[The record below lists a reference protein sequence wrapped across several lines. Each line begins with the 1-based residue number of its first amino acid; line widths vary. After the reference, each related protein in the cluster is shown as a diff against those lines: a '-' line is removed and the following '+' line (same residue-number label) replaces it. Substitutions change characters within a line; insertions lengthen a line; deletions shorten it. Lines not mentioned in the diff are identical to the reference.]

1 MTRLGQSVAVVV
13 VAALAAGSAA
23 AQDKPAP
30 AAPAAAARP
39 KCSDTDPAAQG
50 GEASKTKYEVVT
62 GPDGKKI
69 FRIKTGFVI
78 CGKVPK
84 PDVLYGLLN
93 TTINYEW
100 ETLKQD
106 FVPKVL
112 RTVEQAPF

>member
-1 MTRLGQSVAVVV
+1 MRKLAILAVFF
-13 VAALAAGSAA
+13 L
-23 AQDKPAP
+23 
-30 AAPAAAARP
+30 AAPAVAQTSGGAARP
-39 KCSDTDPAAQG
+39 KCSENEG
-50 GEASKTKYEVVT
+50 GSSEKTKYEVVT

-84 PDVLYGLLN
+84 PEVLYGLLN

-100 ETLKQD
+100 ESMKQD

-112 RTVEQAPF
+112 HSVEQSPF

>member
-1 MTRLGQSVAVVV
+1 MRWALVIALVAP
-13 VAALAAGSAA
+13 AALA
-23 AQDKPAP
+23 QTAP
-30 AAPAAAARP
+30 AQQARP
-39 KCSDTDPAAQG
+39 KCSDTDNAGQG
-50 GEASKTKYEVVT
+50 EKTKYEVVT

-106 FVPKVL
+106 FMPKVL
-112 RTVEQAPF
+112 HAVEENPF

>member
-1 MTRLGQSVAVVV
+1 MK
-13 VAALAAGSAA
+13 ALAWLVLFATGTAA
-23 AQDKPAP
+23 AQTAAAP
-30 AAPAAAARP
+30 AAPARP
-39 KCSDTDPAAQG
+39 KCSDTDPNAPSAEG
-50 GEASKTKYEVVT
+50 GSGKTKYEVVT

-106 FVPKVL
+106 FMPKVL
-112 RTVEQAPF
+112 HSVDESPF

>member
-1 MTRLGQSVAVVV
+1 MRLLCTAAAVLLVAG
-13 VAALAAGSAA
+13 AAA
-23 AQDKPAP
+23 AQEAEPQ
-30 AAPAAAARP
+30 AAVQRP
-39 KCSDTDPAAQG
+39 RCSDAEPE
-50 GEASKTKYEVVT
+50 GEGADAGKTKYEVVT

-84 PDVLYGLLN
+84 PDVLYGLLS

-106 FVPKVL
+106 FLPKVL
-112 RTVEQAPF
+112 RSVEQAPF

>member
-1 MTRLGQSVAVVV
+1 MRRLVLISAAVLALSAP
-13 VAALAAGSAA
+13 AALAQQGGG
-23 AQDKPAP
+23 
-30 AAPAAAARP
+30 RP
-39 KCSDTDPAAQG
+39 KCSDESG
-50 GEASKTKYEVVT
+50 GASEKTKYEVVT

-100 ETLKQD
+100 ENLKQD
-106 FVPKVL
+106 FMPLILQSIKK
-112 RTVEQAPF
+112 APF

>member
-1 MTRLGQSVAVVV
+1 MRRVAF
-13 VAALAAGSAA
+13 ALTIVL
-23 AQDKPAP
+23 
-30 AAPAAAARP
+30 AAPALAQQAADKRP
-39 KCSDTDPAAQG
+39 KCSELDASG
-50 GEASKTKYEVVT
+50 GAEKTKYEVVT

-100 ETLKQD
+100 ENLKQE
-106 FVPKVL
+106 FLPRVL
-112 RTVEQAPF
+112 TSVEQSPF

>member
-1 MTRLGQSVAVVV
+1 MKQAMVLLVSLLVTGT
-13 VAALAAGSAA
+13 AA
-23 AQDKPAP
+23 AQTAP
-30 AAPAAAARP
+30 ARP
-39 KCSDTDPAAQG
+39 KCSDTDTSAAG
-50 GEASKTKYEVVT
+50 GGKTKYEVVT

-93 TTINYEW
+93 STINYEW

-106 FVPKVL
+106 FMPKVL
-112 RTVEQAPF
+112 HSVDESPF

>member
-1 MTRLGQSVAVVV
+1 MR
-13 VAALAAGSAA
+13 VAALVAVIAL
-23 AQDKPAP
+23 
-30 AAPAAAARP
+30 AAPAAAQQSVAPRP
-39 KCSDTDPAAQG
+39 KCSDVDPGAASSG
-50 GEASKTKYEVVT
+50 GADQKTKYEVVT

-100 ETLKQD
+100 ENLKQD

-112 RTVEQAPF
+112 QSVEQKPF

>member
-1 MTRLGQSVAVVV
+1 MRL
-13 VAALAAGSAA
+13 AALGLLVAFAGTAV
-23 AQDKPAP
+23 AQQASPSG
-30 AAPAAAARP
+30 AAPAAARP
-39 KCSDTDPAAQG
+39 KCSDADPNAAG
-50 GEASKTKYEVVT
+50 GDQKTKYEVVT

-100 ETLKQD
+100 ENLKQD
-106 FVPKVL
+106 FVPKVIQS
-112 RTVEQAPF
+112 VEQKPF

>member
-1 MTRLGQSVAVVV
+1 MRL
-13 VAALAAGSAA
+13 AALAFVLALGGTAV
-23 AQDKPAP
+23 AQQAPAP
-30 AAPAAAARP
+30 AAARP
-39 KCSDTDPAAQG
+39 KCSDADPNAAG
-50 GEASKTKYEVVT
+50 GAGGDQKTKYEVVT

-100 ETLKQD
+100 ENLKQD
-106 FVPKVL
+106 FVPKVIQS
-112 RTVEQAPF
+112 VEQKPF

>member
-1 MTRLGQSVAVVV
+1 MRGIVLAGLIG
-13 VAALAAGSAA
+13 LAAVAGAASAQTA
-23 AQDKPAP
+23 TTLT
-30 AAPAAAARP
+30 P
-39 KCSDTDPAAQG
+39 KRCSDSEGAGG
-50 GEASKTKYEVVT
+50 GEKTKYEVVT

-100 ETLKQD
+100 ENLKQD
-106 FVPKVL
+106 FLPKVM
-112 RTVEQAPF
+112 TSVEQAPF

>member
-1 MTRLGQSVAVVV
+1 MRSLMTLAMV
-13 VAALAAGSAA
+13 VALGGVAA
-23 AQDKPAP
+23 AQGTTAP
-30 AAPAAAARP
+30 AAARP
-39 KCSDTDPAAQG
+39 KCSDNEPSG
-50 GEASKTKYEVVT
+50 PGEASKTKYEVVT
-62 GPDGKKI
+62 GADGKKI

-112 RTVEQAPF
+112 RTVEQSPF

>member
-1 MTRLGQSVAVVV
+1 MTRLLSSLLLAVAV
-13 VAALAAGSAA
+13 LTAGPAR
-23 AQDKPAP
+23 AQE
-30 AAPAAAARP
+30 AAPRP
-39 KCSDTDPAAQG
+39 RCADADASAQG
-50 GEASKTKYEVVT
+50 GAGGPGEKTKYEVVT

-100 ETLKQD
+100 ENLKQD
-106 FVPKVL
+106 FMPKVL
-112 RTVEQAPF
+112 NSVEQAPF

>member
-1 MTRLGQSVAVVV
+1 MKTLAMAAVML
-13 VAALAAGSAA
+13 LAGGLASAQEAA
-23 AQDKPAP
+23 AP
-30 AAPAAAARP
+30 RP
-39 KCSDTDPAAQG
+39 KCSDEASAT

-106 FVPKVL
+106 FIPKVL
-112 RTVEQAPF
+112 RSVEQAPF